1 MPTESY
7 YPCSAG
13 CANCPRR
20 RQCAVSSPLEV
31 FLQENPYRGL
41 LRIQAFRGP
50 QTFPV
55 QGVAVTVSHA
65 FSDGSEYV
73 FFTGTTDESGII
85 DAISLPAPARANSMS
100 PDQPN
105 PDAVY
110 IVRAQADGFVPME
123 ALVDIF
129 QDIQTVQPV
138 QLRLE

>member
-20 RQCAVSSPLEV
+20 QQCAVSSPLEV

-85 DAISLPAPARANSMS
+85 DAISLRRPAPTPCRRTS
-100 PDQPN
+100 PTRTPSTSS
-105 PDAVY
+105 
-110 IVRAQADGFVPME
+110 
-123 ALVDIF
+123 ALRPTASCPWRRWWTSSRTSRPF
-129 QDIQTVQPV
+129 S
-138 QLRLE
+138 RYS